1 MMATSSGARNCCS
14 AGGGD
19 GVRGRRRRRVAS
31 PWRMGARSL
40 ASAIAIILLFLNAA
54 TLTTG
59 LRNVR
64 INVPEAVRRGG
75 IARLSCNY
83 DLESSPLYSIK
94 WYKDEEE
101 FYRYV
106 PKEAPPT
113 QVFPLSG
120 INVDV
125 SLSNDTDVRLNDVQ
139 MGLSGVYKCEVSA
152 DAPLFHTDIRSAP
165 MVVVDFPDEL
175 PEVSIEKRKFGA
187 GERIR
192 ANCTAPPS
200 YPPANL
206 TWFLNGQE
214 VPAHVIIL
222 YPVSIYVRPVE
233 EENEAEPKKE
243 EEEKKKEEEED
254 KKKKGAEGTRKGITT
269 NTKWTIGGKPL
280 SEVRKKPKPK
290 PTSPPLETALLGLD
304 LDLETASEI
313 LPHRESGGGPRLLTL
328 RCLASLFGLYRRAAE
343 VHLMAED
350 SPKIASVVLGS
361 SRKDAGATAAAAAAA
376 HGPSP
381 AHPSLHHSG
390 TAATSVSFFLN
401 YSFLMALVN
410 VFATARVGG
419 WR

>member
-1 MMATSSGARNCCS
+1 MMASSSGARNCC
-14 AGGGD
+14 ADGD
-19 GVRGRRRRRVAS
+19 GSVAGERAGVGAPLRRSRASAWRRGL
-31 PWRMGARSL
+31 RSL
-40 ASAIAIILLFLNAA
+40 ASAAAIILFLLNAV
-54 TLTTG
+54 TLTSG
-59 LRNVR
+59 LRDVR
-64 INVPEAVRRGG
+64 ISVPEAVRRGG
-75 IARLSCNY
+75 IARLSCDY
-83 DLESSPLYSIK
+83 DLEMTPLYSIK
-94 WYKDEEE
+94 WYKGDEE

-125 SLSNDTDVRLNDVQ
+125 SQSNAKEVRLNDVQ
-139 MGLSGVYKCEVSA
+139 MALSGVYKCEVSA
-152 DAPLFHTDIRSAP
+152 DAPLFHTDIKSAP

-175 PEVSIEKRKFGA
+175 PEVSIEKRKFGP

-214 VPAHVIIL
+214 VPAHAIIP
-222 YPVSIYVRPVE
+222 YPVSVYVRPAE
-233 EENEAEPKKE
+233 EENETEAPPQEKKE
-243 EEEKKKEEEED
+243 EKQE
-254 KKKKGAEGTRKGITT
+254 RKGGS
-269 NTKWTIGGKPL
+269 KWTIGGKPL
-280 SEVRKKPKPK
+280 SEVRKKPSKPK

-304 LDLETASEI
+304 LDPEAASEH
-313 LPHRESGGGPRLLTL
+313 LPHREGGGPRLLTL

-361 SRKDAGATAAAAAAA
+361 SRKDAGATVAAAAA

-381 AHPSLHHSG
+381 AHPSLHRSG
-390 TAATSVSFFLN
+390 TAATSVSYFLN
-401 YSFLMALVN
+401 YTFLMTLVN